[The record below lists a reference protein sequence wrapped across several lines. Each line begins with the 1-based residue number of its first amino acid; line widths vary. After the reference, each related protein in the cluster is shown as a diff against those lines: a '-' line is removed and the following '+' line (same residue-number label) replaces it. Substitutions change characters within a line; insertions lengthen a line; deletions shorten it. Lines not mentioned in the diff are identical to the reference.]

1 MTNLTE
7 ANLNKLQKI
16 NLGTRGSPLAMAQA
30 HEVRDRLQAAYKGLA
45 VDIIEIKVM
54 GDQILDRPLSEVGGK
69 GLFVKE
75 LDEALLDGRIDIA
88 VHSMKDLETTMPDG
102 IAIRA
107 VLSREDARDAFI
119 SKKYK
124 CLEDMPAGAVIGTSS
139 LRRQAIIL
147 NKRPDLVVVNF
158 RGNVQT
164 RLKKLDDGVADATLL
179 AVAGLNRLGYQK
191 EITQALDPKFMLPA
205 AAQGA
210 IAITCG
216 ENNIEVAK
224 ILEALNDPISEAC
237 VTAERAM
244 LAELDGSCRTPI
256 AGMAVINDD
265 KNSQLTLHCLVATP
279 DGKKCIQ
286 LKRTGH
292 AVHAAAVGKHAGE
305 ELAKEMGD
313 HFFD

>member
-7 ANLNKLQKI
+7 TKLPELTKI
-16 NLGTRGSPLAMAQA
+16 KLGTRGSPLAMAQA
-30 HEVRDRLQAAYKGLA
+30 YEVRDRLQDTHKGLE
-45 VDIIEIKVM
+45 VEVIEIKVL

-75 LDEALLDGRIDIA
+75 LDDAQLDGRIDIG

-107 VLSREDARDAFI
+107 VLPREDVRDAFI

-124 CLEDMPAGAVIGTSS
+124 SLEDMPAGAVVGTSS

-147 NKRPDLVVVNF
+147 NKRPDLEVVTF

-164 RLKKLDDGVADATLL
+164 RLKKLEDGVADATLL
-179 AVAGLNRLGYQK
+179 AVAGLNRLGSEA
-191 EITQALDPKFMLPA
+191 EITQALDPRFMLPA

-210 IAITCG
+210 IAVTCR
-216 ENNIEVAK
+216 ENDVNTAL
-224 ILEALNDPISEAC
+224 ILAALNDEISEAR

-256 AGMAVINDD
+256 AALATIKDNF
-265 KNSQLTLHCLVATP
+265 QLVLRCLVARP
-279 DGKKCIQ
+279 DGKRAIQ

-292 AVHAAAVGKHAGE
+292 AIHAAAVGKHAGE
-305 ELAKEMGD
+305 ELRKEMGES
-313 HFFD
+313 FFD